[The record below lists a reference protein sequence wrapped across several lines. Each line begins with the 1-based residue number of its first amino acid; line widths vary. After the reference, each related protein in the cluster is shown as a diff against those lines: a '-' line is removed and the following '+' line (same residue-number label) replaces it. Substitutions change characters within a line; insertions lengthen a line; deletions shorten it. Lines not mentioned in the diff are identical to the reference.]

1 MENWVLLWRYTSG
14 DAGVDLL
21 IIQYSQESARLMIP
35 QLRVELVVG
44 DEFGVTALL
53 DDFALVENDEPVH
66 RRDGG

>member
-1 MENWVLLWRYTSG
+1 MPVF
-14 DAGVDLL
+14 DLL
-21 IIQYSQESARLMIP
+21 IIQYSQESARLMVP